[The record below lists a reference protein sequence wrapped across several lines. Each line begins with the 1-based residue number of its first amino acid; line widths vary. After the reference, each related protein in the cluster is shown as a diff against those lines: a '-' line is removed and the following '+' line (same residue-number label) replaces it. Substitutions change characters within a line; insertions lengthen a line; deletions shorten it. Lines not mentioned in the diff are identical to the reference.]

1 MSPRRAARRRRAWS
15 RPVAIGAVTAAA
27 GLIFMA
33 LPLGAF
39 LEEWAGLNLLFR
51 LRGPRT
57 PPSDVLI
64 VAIDRPAADA
74 LGLPSNP
81 NRWPRTQHA
90 ELVDALHRGGA
101 ATIVLDIVFDEP
113 GAPEDDR
120 TLAEAVRRAGTVVL
134 AQQLVR
140 ESVPMPGADPRASP
154 DPFHLERLAPP
165 LPSLAEAAAG
175 LAPFPL
181 PKVPVRVS
189 RYWTFKAGAG
199 NAPSLPVVAFHV
211 HGREAHGPLVALLRT
226 VGASAPDGSPLESPG
241 LPSSGHAEHTVR
253 ALREAVE
260 RDPTTRAR
268 LDKAIARAPSPS
280 ATARERRLLE
290 RLARLYAG
298 PDAPY
303 LDFYGPPRTIATA
316 SYDLALAR
324 LAGTGAALD
333 VRGKAVFVG
342 LSAYTGTE
350 QRDGVNTVFSQPNGL
365 DLSGVEIAA
374 TALGNILE
382 GRSVESA
389 SLGAQLALAVGWG
402 VALGLVAWRLQA
414 LASAALLLLTG
425 LLYLL
430 AALNRFSITGL
441 WLPLVGP
448 LVVQMGV
455 AFTTSVFSRHRDTRR
470 EREHLSTALARYL
483 PSRIAEELARE
494 IGDVRA
500 TDQLVFG
507 TCLSTDAHQYTALS
521 ENMEPAELGAF
532 MNEYF
537 AVLFEPVKRHGGLV
551 QDVVGDSMLAVWATT
566 EPDVSLRN
574 RACLA
579 ALDIAAAVDRF
590 NAGSGRLAL
599 STRVGLH
606 AGRLLLGSVGAM
618 DHYEYRAVGDIVN
631 TANRLE
637 NLNKHL
643 GTRIL
648 VSADVLEG
656 LDGLTTRE
664 LGEFLLVGK
673 SRPVRVHELI
683 ARAAD
688 ATPSDRER
696 CVMFAA
702 ALAAY
707 RRGAWPEAMRFWQ
720 EVVRAC
726 GSDDGPSRFYL
737 RWCEAHAGQPPG
749 ADWDGVVRMDEK

>member
-1 MSPRRAARRRRAWS
+1 MSPPRHSRRRRAWS
-15 RPVAIGAVTAAA
+15 RPFTVGAATAAA
-27 GLIFMA
+27 GLIFIA
-33 LPLGAF
+33 LPLGTA
-39 LEEWAGLNLLFR
+39 LEEWIGLDLLFK

-57 PPSDVLI
+57 PPSEVLV
-64 VAIDRPAADA
+64 VAIDRPAAEA

-90 ELVDALHRGGA
+90 ELIDALHRGGA
-101 ATIVLDIVFDEP
+101 AAIVFDVVFDEP
-113 GAPEDDR
+113 GTPVDDQ
-120 TLAEAVRRAGTVVL
+120 TLTESVRRAGTVVL

-140 ESVPMPGADPRASP
+140 ENVPAPGADPSSVAN
-154 DPFHLERLAPP
+154 PFHLERLASP
-165 LPSLAEAAAG
+165 LPSLSAAAAG

-211 HGREAHGPLVALLRT
+211 YAKEAHASLVALLRGT
-226 VGASAPDGSPLESPG
+226 ASTGPDGSPLEDAVLHSPA
-241 LPSSGHAEHTVR
+241 HAEHAVR
-253 ALREAVE
+253 SLREAVA
-260 RDPTTRAR
+260 RDAAIRDR
-268 LDKAIARAPSPS
+268 LDAILAHAPSP
-280 ATARERRLLE
+280 AEAREQRLLNC
-290 RLARLYAG
+290 LARMYTRS
-298 PDAPY
+298 DSPY
-303 LDFYGPPRTIATA
+303 LDFYGPPRTILTIP
-316 SYDLALAR
+316 YDLVLDR
-324 LAGTGAALD
+324 LSGTGAALD

-382 GRSVESA
+382 GRAIEPAPVN
-389 SLGAQLALAVGWG
+389 AQVAIALGWG
-402 VALGLVAWRLQA
+402 VAIGLVAWRLPV
-414 LASAALLLLTG
+414 LASTALLLSTA
-425 LLYLL
+425 LLYFL
-430 AALNRFSITGL
+430 AVRNRFAAAGL

-448 LVVQMGV
+448 LVVQTGV
-455 AFTTSVFSRHRDTRR
+455 ALATAAFSRHRETRR
-470 EREHLSTALARYL
+470 EREHLSTALAHYL
-483 PSRIAEELARE
+483 PAQIAEQLARE

-500 TDQLVFG
+500 RDQLVFG

-521 ENMEPAELGAF
+521 EKMDPAELGAF
-532 MNEYF
+532 MNEYY

-551 QDVVGDSMLAVWATT
+551 QDVVGDSMLAVWGTT
-566 EPDVSLRN
+566 EPDLSLRS

-579 ALDIAAAVDRF
+579 ALDIDSAVGRF

-606 AGRLLLGSVGAM
+606 SGRLLLGSVGAM

-631 TANRLE
+631 TATRLE
-637 NLNKHL
+637 GLNKHL

-656 LDGLTTRE
+656 LDGLMTRE
-664 LGEFLLVGK
+664 LGAFLLAGK
-673 SRPVRVHELI
+673 SRPVLVHELV
-683 ARAAD
+683 ARLAD
-688 ATPSDRER
+688 ATSSDRER
-696 CVMFAA
+696 CAIFAE

-707 RRGAWPEAMRFWQ
+707 RRGAWPEAMRLWL
-720 EVVRAC
+720 EVKRASR
-726 GSDDGPSRFYL
+726 GDDGPSDFYL
-737 RWCEAHAGQPPG
+737 RWCESHAGVAPG
-749 ADWDGVVRMDEK
+749 ADWDAVVRMEQK